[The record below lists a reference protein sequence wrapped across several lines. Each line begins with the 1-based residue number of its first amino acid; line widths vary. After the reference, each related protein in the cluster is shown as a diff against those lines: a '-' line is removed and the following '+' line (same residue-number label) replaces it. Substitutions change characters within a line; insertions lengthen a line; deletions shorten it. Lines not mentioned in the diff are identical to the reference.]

1 MQRTL
6 SEQRALKQLGITDF
20 RHMTKNKVVRFA
32 SMLPYMDPD
41 VAKRA
46 LEQFP
51 AFKDLAGQ
59 LVGEYKTV
67 VDKALA
73 ENSVSQ
79 NTFYKACDSILES
92 LRVELQVEELSEN
105 ERSRVE
111 DRMIEVADMI
121 GAKDSENK
129 RFLLK
134 VVTII
139 GFAVT
144 GVLGT
149 AAAILGSNS
158 QSSGFGNLEIDE

>member
-41 VAKRA
+41 VAKKA

-51 AFKDLAGQ
+51 AFTDLAGQ
-59 LVGEYKTV
+59 LVEEYKAV

-79 NTFYKACDSILES
+79 NAFYQTCDSILES
-92 LRVELQVEELSEN
+92 LRAELQMEELSEN

-111 DRMIEVADMI
+111 ERMIAVAYMI

-134 VVTII
+134 VAAII

-149 AAAILGSNS
+149 ASAILGSNS
-158 QSSGFGNLEIDE
+158 QASGFGNSKMDE

>member
-6 SEQRALKQLGITDF
+6 SEQRVLKQLGITDF
-20 RHMTKNKVVRFA
+20 RHMTKDKIVRFA
-32 SMLPYMDPD
+32 SMLPYMDPE
-41 VAKRA
+41 VAKKA

-51 AFKDLAGQ
+51 AFKELAGQ
-59 LVGEYKTV
+59 LVVEYKAV
-67 VDKALA
+67 VDKAFA
-73 ENSVSQ
+73 ENSISQ
-79 NTFYKACDSILES
+79 NAFYQACDSILES
-92 LRVELQVEELSEN
+92 LKAELQKEELSEY

-129 RFLLK
+129 RFILK
-134 VVTII
+134 VVAVI
-139 GFAVT
+139 GFAIT

-158 QSSGFGNLEIDE
+158 QVSGLGNSEMAE